1 MNVCLISQLIDLILH
16 VQNMNVIQINWP
28 LAIAAVTAIIRHRS
42 HCLRK
47 RYLNMP
53 RLYSMELPI

>member
-1 MNVCLISQLIDLILH
+1 MNVCLISQPLDLILH

-28 LAIAAVTAIIRHRS
+28 PAIATVTAIIRHHL
-42 HCLRK
+42 HCLRT